1 MIYPNQTFTDTL
13 PAGSRLSLTLTGTGL
28 ISFTSPSGAV
38 ANFSL
43 TASRAFGPFQNDQG
57 YKISCLT
64 GTVDVTESVA
74 DGVNDMGSLASLA
87 TDTSGNVTG
96 LVGPGGVNIGM
107 PVPTKITDVPY
118 LMASFGDSR
127 SAGEP
132 SIFAPDFNV
141 TSSYFRATRFPVMFM
156 GAMGD
161 VEYCRNYGVG
171 GDTCAAWASTTRAI
185 SGGVSG
191 SASITNLI
199 NETVDFVSIQYGIN
213 DIVNWDGA
221 TPALGTFV
229 TTQIAYHKAY
239 IAEIL
244 KSGKK
249 VVWESIN
256 PCTSAGYGSAA
267 ATKKTAVDQINAGV
281 RDFLG
286 NFTMWTVYADTATS
300 LKASDGYANS
310 AYYADGVHFN
320 RTGALLSGRLV
331 AAAAR
336 QILPKKPAISYGA
349 SPARPNF
356 IDWITPAVYTVA
368 ETGSVSG
375 LVTTTGVENGE
386 FYIQHVYTPT
396 AGARFRAATNGHVG
410 TATPRYALSIGD
422 VVQGSARIVVDD
434 GSGGAPNASAI
445 DMRHRMYGAS
455 GVFQSTGELSNLTLT
470 PLTGFDQRVMTPRVA
485 SQMASAS
492 IADVGLS
499 QGYALEVFVTSP
511 STAPVRV
518 RIYSPQLRRVA

>member
-1 MIYPNQTFTDTL
+1 MTTYVYKSTTGFPVNIDNYIITPNPGLYSKYQIDALDAFIGSTL
-13 PAGSRLSLTLTGTGL
+13 SRYDDGVLT
-28 ISFTSPSGAV
+28 
-38 ANFSL
+38 
-43 TASRAFGPFQNDQG
+43 
-57 YKISCLT
+57 
-64 GTVDVTESVA
+64 TVDS
-74 DGVNDMGSLASLA
+74 NYPA
-87 TDTSGNVTG
+87 TLGLDSSGNVTG
-96 LVGPGGVNIGM
+96 LVGPGGSSLGL
-107 PVPTKITDVPY
+107 PVATNITDVPY

-132 SIFAPDFNV
+132 AIVAPDFNV
-141 TSSYFRATRFPVMFM
+141 TSSHFRATRFPVMLM

-185 SGGVSG
+185 SGGTSG

-199 NETVDFVSIQYGIN
+199 NETLDFVAIQYGVN
-213 DIVNWDGA
+213 DVVNWDGA
-221 TPALGTFV
+221 TPVLATFV
-229 TTQIAYHKAY
+229 TTQIGYHKAY
-239 IAEIL
+239 ITEIL

-256 PCTSAGYGSAA
+256 PCTSAGYGAAA
-267 ATKKTAVDQINAGV
+267 ATKQTAVDQINAGV
-281 RDFLG
+281 GEFLG
-286 NFTMWTVYADTATS
+286 YFPLWAVYADTATS

-310 AYYADGVHFN
+310 TYYADGVHFN
-320 RTGALLSGRLV
+320 RTGALLSAGIV
-331 AAAAR
+331 ATAAR
-336 QILPKKPAISYGA
+336 KILPKKPAISYGA
-349 SPARPNF
+349 LPVRPNF
-356 IDWITPAVYTVA
+356 IDWINPAVYTVA
-368 ETGSVSG
+368 ESGSVGG

-386 FYIQHVYTPT
+386 FYIQHVYTPS

-410 TATPRYALSIGD
+410 TATPRYAISIGD

-434 GSGGAPNASAI
+434 GAGGAPNASAI
-445 DMRHRMYGAS
+445 DVRHRMYGAS
-455 GVFQSTGELSNLTLT
+455 GVFQSTGDLSNLTLT
-470 PLTGFDQRVMTPRVA
+470 PSGKFDQRVMTPRVA

-511 STAPVRV
+511 STASVRL